1 VLPKAGKIL
10 NARGLTSL
18 KQRVAREAAVLLYT
32 SQEKEYKQAK
42 QKAAKNLGI
51 RVLPSN
57 SEIAKEL
64 DSLADEIEGSA
75 RQERLLQMRRE
86 ALKIMK
92 TLRDFHSRL
101 IGSVWRGTAHK
112 DSDIDI
118 VVFSS
123 QPASVLQKL
132 EHEGFE
138 ATKTEWQSAP
148 KLDKKEKSFH
158 IYLKLPSGN
167 EAEVV
172 VRSLERM
179 NQKEKCEIYGDT
191 VTGLNILQLERLLEE
206 NPLQQ
211 FTPYP

>member
-1 VLPKAGKIL
+1 M

-42 QKAAKNLGI
+42 QRAAQNLGV

-86 ALKIMK
+86 ALQIMK
-92 TLRDFHSRL
+92 ALKNFHPKL

-118 VVFSS
+118 VTFSS
-123 QPASVLQKL
+123 QPTNILQKL

-172 VRSLERM
+172 VRSLETI
-179 NQKEKCEIYGDT
+179 NQKQKCEIYGDT
-191 VTGLNILQLERLLEE
+191 VTGLNIIQLERLIRE
-206 NPLQQ
+206 NPLQK
-211 FTPYP
+211 FTP

>member
-1 VLPKAGKIL
+1 L
-10 NARGLTSL
+10 NAHDVTSL

-42 QKAAKNLGI
+42 QRATQNLGA

-57 SEIAKEL
+57 KEVVQEL
-64 DSLADEIEGSA
+64 DNLADEIEGSA
-75 RQERLLQMRRE
+75 RQERLFQMRRE

-92 TLRDFHSRL
+92 ALRDFHPKL

-123 QPASVLQKL
+123 QPTTVLQRL

-191 VTGLNILQLERLLEE
+191 VTGLNTLQLKRLLEQ
-206 NPLQQ
+206 NPLQK
-211 FTPYP
+211 FTP

>member
-1 VLPKAGKIL
+1 L

-42 QKAAKNLGI
+42 QKAAENLGV

-75 RQERLLQMRRE
+75 RQQRLLQMRRE
-86 ALKIMK
+86 ALKTMK
-92 TLRDFHSRL
+92 ALKDFHPRL

-118 VVFSS
+118 VTFSS
-123 QPASVLQKL
+123 QPTNVLQKL
-132 EHEGFE
+132 EQKGFE
-138 ATKTEWQSAP
+138 VTKTEWQSAP

-179 NQKEKCEIYGDT
+179 NQKERCEIYGDT
-191 VTGLNILQLERLLEE
+191 MTGLNTLQLERLLKEH
-206 NPLQQ
+206 PLQK
-211 FTPYP
+211 FTPYL

>member
-1 VLPKAGKIL
+1 L
-10 NARGLTSL
+10 NAHGLPPL
-18 KQRVAREAAVLLYT
+18 KQRVAREAALLLYT

-42 QKAAKNLGI
+42 QRASQNLRA

-57 SEIAKEL
+57 IEVAQEL
-64 DSLADEIEGSA
+64 DRIADEMEGSA
-75 RQERLLQMRRE
+75 RQERLLQMRSE
-86 ALKIMK
+86 ALQIMK
-92 TLRDFHSRL
+92 ALKNFHPRL

-118 VVFSS
+118 VTFSS
-123 QPASVLQKL
+123 QPTNVLQKL

-158 IYLKLPSGN
+158 IFLKLPSGN

-179 NQKEKCEIYGDT
+179 NQRERCEIYGDT
-191 VTGLNILQLERLLEE
+191 VTGLNAVQLERLLEE
-206 NPLQQ
+206 NSLQK

>member
-1 VLPKAGKIL
+1 
-10 NARGLTSL
+10 
-18 KQRVAREAAVLLYT
+18 LYT

-42 QKAAKNLGI
+42 QRAAQNLGV

-86 ALKIMK
+86 ALQIMK
-92 TLRDFHSRL
+92 ALKNFHPKL

-118 VVFSS
+118 VTFSS
-123 QPASVLQKL
+123 QPTNILQKL

-172 VRSLERM
+172 VRSLETI
-179 NQKEKCEIYGDT
+179 NQKQKCEIYGDT
-191 VTGLNILQLERLLEE
+191 VTGLNIIQLERLIRE
-206 NPLQQ
+206 NPLQK
-211 FTPYP
+211 FTP

>member
-1 VLPKAGKIL
+1 M
-10 NARGLTSL
+10 NAHGLTSL

-42 QKAAKNLGI
+42 QRAAKNLGV

-57 SEIAKEL
+57 SEVAQEL
-64 DSLADEIEGSA
+64 DKVADEMEGSA
-75 RQERLLQMRRE
+75 RQEQLLQMRRE

-92 TLRDFHSRL
+92 ALRDFHPLL
-101 IGSVWRGTAHK
+101 IGSVWRGTAHR

-118 VVFSS
+118 VTFSS
-123 QPASVLQKL
+123 QPTTVLQKL
-132 EHEGFE
+132 EHEGFK

-148 KLDKKEKSFH
+148 KLDKRGKSFH

-179 NQKEKCEIYGDT
+179 NQKQRCEIYGDT
-191 VTGLNILQLERLLEE
+191 VTGLNHRQLETLLEE
-206 NPLQQ
+206 NPLQK
-211 FTPYP
+211 FTP

>member
-1 VLPKAGKIL
+1 LNTHGLPP
-10 NARGLTSL
+10 L
-18 KQRVAREAAVLLYT
+18 KQRVAREAALLLYT

-42 QKAAKNLGI
+42 QRASQNLRA

-57 SEIAKEL
+57 IEVAQEL
-64 DSLADEIEGSA
+64 DRIADEMEGSA
-75 RQERLLQMRRE
+75 RQERLLQMRSE
-86 ALKIMK
+86 ALQIMK
-92 TLRDFHSRL
+92 ALKNFHPRL

-118 VVFSS
+118 VTFSS
-123 QPASVLQKL
+123 QPTNVLQKL

-158 IYLKLPSGN
+158 IFLKLPSGN

-179 NQKEKCEIYGDT
+179 NQRERCEIYGDT
-191 VTGLNILQLERLLEE
+191 VTGLNAVQLERLLEE
-206 NPLQQ
+206 NSLQK

>member
-1 VLPKAGKIL
+1 L
-10 NARGLTSL
+10 NVRGLTSL

-42 QKAAKNLGI
+42 QRAAQNLGI

-57 SEIAKEL
+57 KDVAQEL
-64 DSLADEIEGSA
+64 DKVADEIEGSA

-92 TLRDFHSRL
+92 ALKNFHPKL

-118 VVFSS
+118 VTFSS
-123 QPASVLQKL
+123 QPTNVLQKL

-158 IYLKLPSGN
+158 IYLTLPSGN

-179 NQKEKCEIYGDT
+179 NQKQRCEIYGDT
-191 VTGLNILQLERLLEE
+191 VTGLNYRQLERLLEQ
-206 NPLQQ
+206 NPLQK

>member
-1 VLPKAGKIL
+1 L
-10 NARGLTSL
+10 NARGLPSL

-42 QKAAKNLGI
+42 QRAAKNLGA

-57 SEIAKEL
+57 SEVAQEL
-64 DSLADEIEGSA
+64 DKIADETEGSA

-92 TLRDFHSRL
+92 ALRDFHPRL

-118 VVFSS
+118 VTFSS
-123 QPASVLQKL
+123 QPTTILQKL

-148 KLDKKEKSFH
+148 KLDKREKSFH

-172 VRSLERM
+172 VRNLERM
-179 NQKEKCEIYGDT
+179 NQKERCEIYGDT
-191 VTGLNILQLERLLEE
+191 VTGLNHRQLETLLEE
-206 NPLQQ
+206 NPLQK